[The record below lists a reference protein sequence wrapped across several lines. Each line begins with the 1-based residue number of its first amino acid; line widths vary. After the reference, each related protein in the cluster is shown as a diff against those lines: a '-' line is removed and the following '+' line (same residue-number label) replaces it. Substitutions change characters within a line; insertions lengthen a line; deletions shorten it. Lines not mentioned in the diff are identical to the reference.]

1 MIYTVKFREDAAKE
15 WARLDNNIYHKKD
28 KPHYFK

>member
-15 WARLDNNIYHKKD
+15 WARLDSTIFRDNLLRN
-28 KPHYFK
+28 